1 MNGRYDVIVIETEG
15 KNSVDSKGIRW
26 PESVVLTGD
35 AKEMREWSLGYGR
48 EDRGRRE
55 LGPEKRFEY
64 ELGVERA

>member
-1 MNGRYDVIVIETEG
+1 
-15 KNSVDSKGIRW
+15 
-26 PESVVLTGD
+26 VVLTGD

-64 ELGVERA
+64 EVGVERA